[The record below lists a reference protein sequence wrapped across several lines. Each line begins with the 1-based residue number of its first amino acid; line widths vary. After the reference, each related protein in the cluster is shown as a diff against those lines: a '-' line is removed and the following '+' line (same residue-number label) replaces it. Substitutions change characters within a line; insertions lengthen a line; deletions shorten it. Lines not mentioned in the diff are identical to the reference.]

1 VIGIKFFDILQLQT
15 SRQHN
20 GLLALPIIQSMREGT
35 LSKDLYVSFL
45 TQWYHIVKHSLPLIL
60 VTQSRLTEETAWLTA
75 VIDEFTKPLVS
86 NEELILSD
94 IAACGGSIE
103 QVRHSDP
110 HVATELMVSYA
121 YDTVNRL
128 NVLGILGMHHV
139 LEGAVLSVAHR
150 RAENICNS
158 LLVPKGAFT
167 YLDTHGSL
175 LHDNAHVFI
184 EVLNR
189 IDRSEDRDQIV
200 HSAKIFYKLYGD
212 IFLSLNH

>member
-1 VIGIKFFDILQLQT
+1 MSCRNLFATYQKVSQQLLKVYHHLLNTGVIGIKFFDILQLQT

-60 VTQSRLTEETAWLTA
+60 ATQSRLTEETAWLTA
-75 VIDEFTKPLVS
+75 VIDEFTKQLVS

-94 IAACGGSIE
+94 IAACGGNIE

-110 HVATELMVSYA
+110 HMATELMVSYA
-121 YDTVNRL
+121 YDTVNRI

-150 RAENICNS
+150 PAANICNS
-158 LLVPKGAFT
+158 LLVPKGAFI
-167 YLDTHGSL
+167 YFDTHCSM
-175 LHDNAHVFI
+175 I
-184 EVLNR
+184 TPM
-189 IDRSEDRDQIV
+189 
-200 HSAKIFYKLYGD
+200 
-212 IFLSLNH
+212 FL